1 MISKC
6 LRGKTRS
13 DMVEVS
19 FMPSSIVVYAI
30 FDHNCLLQSA
40 YVASLRCSYCCE
52 IILIFN
58 VDLNL

>member
-1 MISKC
+1 
-6 LRGKTRS
+6 
-13 DMVEVS
+13 MVEVS